1 MPLVVKDRVKQFSV
15 TTGTGPLT
23 LGATPNG
30 FQSFSVIG
38 NGNTTYYAI
47 VDAATGDWE
56 VGIGTYT
63 LSGATLSRDSVIDSS
78 NSGNLVDFAS
88 NSKEVFCNFP
98 AVLAGWSDYRLKTN
112 VHPTDSPFARLGA
125 LMPVDWDWADGSGPS
140 RGFLAHDLQQ
150 PYPQAVFG
158 RKDGENQYGR
168 PVHQIVDLSPVVADL
183 TKAVVLLK
191 QELDAL
197 RQNGSDVVDKH

>member
-1 MPLVVKDRVKQFSV
+1 MAIVVKDRVRES
-15 TTGTGPLT
+15 TTTAGTGTVTL
-23 LGATPNG
+23 LGAVTG
-30 FQSFSVIG
+30 FQAFSVIG
-38 NGNTTYYAI
+38 NGNETYYCI
-47 VDAATGDWE
+47 VDTNTAEWE
-56 VGIGTYT
+56 VGLGTYSS
-63 LSGATLSRDSVIDSS
+63 SGPTLSRTSVLDSS
-78 NSGNLVDFAS
+78 NGGNLVNFSS
-88 NSKEVFCNFP
+88 NAKDIFCTFP
-98 AVLAGWSDYRLKTN
+98 AFLAGWSDYRLKTN
-112 VHPTDSPFARLGA
+112 VQPTDNPFARLGA
-125 LMPVDWDWADGSGPS
+125 LMPVDWDWVDGSGPS

>member
-1 MPLVVKDRVKQFSV
+1 MPLVVKDRVKQFSA
-15 TTGTGPLT
+15 TAGTGTLT
-23 LGATPNG
+23 LDSTPNG
-30 FQSFSVIG
+30 FQPFSVIG
-38 NGNTTYYAI
+38 NGNTTYYGI
-47 VDAATGDWE
+47 VDATTGDWE

-63 LSGATLSRDSVIDSS
+63 LSGTTLSRDSVLDSS
-78 NSGNLVDFAS
+78 SGGSLVNFAS
-88 NSKEVFCNFP
+88 NSKDVFCNFP

-112 VHPTDSPFARLGA
+112 VQPTGNPFVRLGA
-125 LMPVDWDWADGSGPS
+125 LAPVDWDWVDGSGPS
-140 RGFLAHDLQQ
+140 RGFLAHEMQQ

-183 TKAVVLLK
+183 TKAVMLLR

-197 RQNGSDVVDKH
+197 KKNGSNVVDRH

>member
-15 TTGTGPLT
+15 TTGTGTLT
-23 LGATPNG
+23 LNSTPPG
-30 FQSFSVIG
+30 FQAFSVIG
-38 NGNTTYYAI
+38 DGNTTYYAI
-47 VDAATGDWE
+47 VDSETGDWE

-63 LSGATLSRDSVIDSS
+63 LSGTTLSRDSVLDSS
-78 NSGNLVDFAS
+78 SGGSLVNFAS
-88 NSKEVFCNFP
+88 NSKDVFCNFP
-98 AVLAGWSDYRLKTN
+98 AVLAGWSDYRLKT
-112 VHPTDSPFARLGA
+112 HIRPTGDPFARLGA
-125 LMPVDWDWADGSGPS
+125 LMPVDWDWLNGSGPS
-140 RGFLAHDLQQ
+140 RGFLAHDLQR

-183 TKAVVLLK
+183 TKAVMLLR

-197 RQNGSDVVDKH
+197 KKNGSNVVDRH